1 MLLLKGPIF
10 QTAEGGVIFR
20 RPKFLSAGRGIKR
33 AVILKCRFEDVLI
46 FRKVNVSKCRRGFVL
61 IFLEGP
67 MFQCAEWN
75 VFIFLEEAIF
85 FKVPSGGGSCILEMP
100 LFQSAEQDFLIF
112 YKGHFSI

>member
-1 MLLLKGPIF
+1 M
-10 QTAEGGVIFR
+10 
-20 RPKFLSAGRGIKR
+20 FL
-33 AVILKCRFEDVLI
+33 
-46 FRKVNVSKCRRGFVL
+46 
-61 IFLEGP
+61 FLEGV

-112 YKGHFSI
+112 YKGHFSIWAGVLILHGAIF